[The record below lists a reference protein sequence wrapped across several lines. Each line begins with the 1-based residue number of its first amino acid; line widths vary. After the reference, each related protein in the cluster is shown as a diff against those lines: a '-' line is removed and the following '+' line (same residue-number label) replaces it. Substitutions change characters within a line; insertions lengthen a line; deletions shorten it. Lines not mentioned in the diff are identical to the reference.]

1 MNQQRMELNPRGLAY
16 IPNLRIHVVLVE
28 THFGVACYK
37 ERSSLHLKHR
47 IQSRRNL
54 MWGLARRVYGP
65 LSLTIMRDVVE
76 KVASSRSIMPRE

>member
-1 MNQQRMELNPRGLAY
+1 MNQQGMELNPPWSRVHTKLTYSCSAGRNPFWGRLLQRTVFAAFEAQ
-16 IPNLRIHVVLVE
+16 N
-28 THFGVACYK
+28 
-37 ERSSLHLKHR
+37 
-47 IQSRRNL
+47 RRNL